1 MTARLALFV
10 PSLGGGGAERNMVRL
25 ANGLATRGYAVDLV
39 AATAEGPNREAIAP
53 AVTLVDLASPRV
65 GRAIGPLSS
74 YLRRARPA
82 VLLSSHEHGN
92 VAALLARALART
104 GTPLVLTLRSTL
116 SAQARRAGD
125 WRDRWLLPA
134 LARILYPSAS
144 QIVALSQGAAS
155 DAESWLALPRGT
167 VRVIPNPV
175 LSPALGMLAAEEVSG
190 DPVPATHLVL
200 ATGRLVYEK
209 DFGTLLEAF
218 ALVHAREPRA
228 RLVILGEGPQR
239 SRLEEQRHQLGLDD
253 SVQFPGFAANPYA
266 WMSRA
271 SVFVLS
277 SLYEGLPT
285 VLIEALACG
294 AHVVATDCPS
304 GPREILADGRL
315 GALVPV
321 GDAPAMAQAIVGAL
335 ARPRQRVS
343 AAELAPYS
351 EERVIEAWVRLLQE
365 PGVGAA

>member
-1 MTARLALFV
+1 M
-10 PSLGGGGAERNMVRL
+10 
-25 ANGLATRGYAVDLV
+25 
-39 AATAEGPNREAIAP
+39 
-53 AVTLVDLASPRV
+53 
-65 GRAIGPLSS
+65 
-74 YLRRARPA
+74 
-82 VLLSSHEHGN
+82 
-92 VAALLARALART
+92 
-104 GTPLVLTLRSTL
+104 
-116 SAQARRAGD
+116 
-125 WRDRWLLPA
+125 
-134 LARILYPSAS
+134 
-144 QIVALSQGAAS
+144 
-155 DAESWLALPRGT
+155 
-167 VRVIPNPV
+167 RVIPNPV

-253 SVQFPGFAANPYA
+253 SVLFPGFAANPYA

-321 GDAPAMAQAIVGAL
+321 GDAAQMAERAVAL
-335 ARPRQRVS
+335 LSDDAARARMS
-343 AAELAPYS
+343 AAAHKDAC
-351 EERVIEAWVRLLQE
+351 ERFTPERQADLYEAIYRRALE
-365 PGVGAA
+365 GGA